1 MNSIN
6 EHSRLIGM
14 SMSYR
19 GAPYVIESF
28 KELED
33 IMFVRDSDNNIVELD
48 YVEQVLEEATLYES

>member
-1 MNSIN
+1 
-6 EHSRLIGM
+6 
-14 SMSYR
+14 MSYR